1 VCVPDDSRGML
12 SSVFIRRA
20 EPGDEEA
27 VARVHVRSWQVAY
40 RGLLPDDY
48 LDRLS
53 PSDRAAR
60 YTFAEND
67 PGSPH
72 TTVAVGEDGICG
84 FTTTGPC
91 RDADK
96 EGAGELYAIYVHPD
110 RWSRGIGRLLIED
123 ARSRLS
129 RDGFSEAVLWVLVG
143 NERAQRFYRTD
154 GWVPDDQRR
163 LQDVHGIT
171 VDEVRYSRSPI

>member
-1 VCVPDDSRGML
+1 ML
-12 SSVFIRRA
+12 SSVFLRRA

-53 PSDRAAR
+53 PTDWAAR
-60 YTFAEND
+60 YTFAETG
-67 PGSPH
+67 PGSAH
-72 TTVAVGEDGICG
+72 TTLAVGEDGICG

-96 EGAGELYAIYVHPD
+96 TGAGELYAIYLHPD
-110 RWSRGIGRLLIED
+110 WWNRG
-123 ARSRLS
+123 
-129 RDGFSEAVLWVLVG
+129 V
-143 NERAQRFYRTD
+143 
-154 GWVPDDQRR
+154 
-163 LQDVHGIT
+163 
-171 VDEVRYSRSPI
+171 